1 VNIRRVHFVTLMLTV
16 CFTLSYTDRHVLG
29 LLVEPVKASLAMVLA
44 AQMLR
49 YVLAHSAAAS
59 ARVDARAQEIL
70 QNNTEQGSNTVPGH
84 EQHVGAAAVAATPG
98 QDV

>member
-1 VNIRRVHFVTLMLTV
+1 
-16 CFTLSYTDRHVLG
+16 
-29 LLVEPVKASLAMVLA
+29 MVLA

-49 YVLAHSAAAS
+49 YVLAHSTAAS
-59 ARVDARAQEIL
+59 ARVDARTQGIL
-70 QNNTEQGSNTVPGH
+70 QNNTEQGSNTVPSH